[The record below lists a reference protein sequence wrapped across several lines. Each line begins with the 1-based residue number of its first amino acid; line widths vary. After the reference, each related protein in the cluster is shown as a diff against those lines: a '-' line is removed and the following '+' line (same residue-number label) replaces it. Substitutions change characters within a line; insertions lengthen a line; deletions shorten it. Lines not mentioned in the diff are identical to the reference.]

1 MADLFGGPFQGL
13 LAATATI
20 EELRRIPDATVEQA
34 ERSNSLFAEFE
45 ESQAPYKKALDIW
58 VSRHFGNERAQE
70 YLTLAGPDLVEQ
82 ISSAGSG
89 LSPEYREAIAKGTD
103 IGRETR
109 FFHWDLEFPEAFVDL
124 QGGRWKPK
132 EEQGFDAVVGNPP
145 YDVLSTKELGYD
157 VSLLVGYVKVN
168 ATYDPA
174 VRGKLNLYKLF
185 ICRAHVLAR
194 RCSFF
199 SFVVPMALLGD
210 DQSKEV
216 RQLILTGRELK
227 AVESFPQKDDPNK
240 RVFREAKLSTTVFVA
255 SGTYSGEAFCVRTH
269 PGGQLDEQS
278 PVLKLRPEQ
287 VSLYDPENMAI
298 PSCTQRDWNLAI
310 RMLSNHTTRMSD
322 VAGHNQGEVNE
333 TIHRR
338 FLFEGGDG
346 PTVLRG
352 AAISMYAVRQ
362 ASQGKTLKLDTEEF
376 LKGTL
381 RTSKAWDHQHRRV
394 GFQRSSPQNNFRRLI
409 ASPILQGEFCFD
421 TVSYVTD
428 SSSKI
433 SLDLLILLLN
443 SKILDWYFRLGST
456 NSKVNEYQFN
466 NLPVVQTPD
475 YVSDTPWGALIAER
489 RWDQLEASLLDEC
502 SEPGFLPGPVAV
514 AFVTMCREIQRI
526 EASRTLKNRS
536 DRSHLAPESQT
547 IQDVID
553 RVLFRCYGL
562 SDDDARY
569 VEKRLREML

>member
-1 MADLFGGPFQGL
+1 
-13 LAATATI
+13 
-20 EELRRIPDATVEQA
+20 
-34 ERSNSLFAEFE
+34 
-45 ESQAPYKKALDIW
+45 
-58 VSRHFGNERAQE
+58 
-70 YLTLAGPDLVEQ
+70 
-82 ISSAGSG
+82 
-89 LSPEYREAIAKGTD
+89 
-103 IGRETR
+103 
-109 FFHWDLEFPEAFVDL
+109 
-124 QGGRWKPK
+124 
-132 EEQGFDAVVGNPP
+132 
-145 YDVLSTKELGYD
+145 
-157 VSLLVGYVKVN
+157 
-168 ATYDPA
+168 
-174 VRGKLNLYKLF
+174 
-185 ICRAHVLAR
+185 
-194 RCSFF
+194 
-199 SFVVPMALLGD
+199 
-210 DQSKEV
+210 
-216 RQLILTGRELK
+216 
-227 AVESFPQKDDPNK
+227 
-240 RVFREAKLSTTVFVA
+240 
-255 SGTYSGEAFCVRTH
+255 
-269 PGGQLDEQS
+269 
-278 PVLKLRPEQ
+278 
-287 VSLYDPENMAI
+287 
-298 PSCTQRDWNLAI
+298 
-310 RMLSNHTTRMSD
+310 MLSNHTTRMSD
-322 VAGHNQGEVNE
+322 VAGYNQGEVNE